1 MTSYDDVRK
10 ARNLHAEALKSYQ
23 KAANKLAKAE
33 YDYDILRGAATK
45 AEKDAGTPITIIDK
59 LVKGEPKVAMANRKV
74 TLCKSVLKVADARV
88 QATYNDW
95 KVAQAY
101 EERDWRA
108 LGLDERG
115 GYGA

>member
-10 ARNLHAEALKSYQ
+10 ARNIHAEALKSYQ
-23 KAANKLAKAE
+23 QAANRLAKAE
-33 YDYDILRGAATK
+33 YDYDILRGAAIK
-45 AEKDAGTPITIIDK
+45 AEKDAGTPISIIDK
-59 LVKGEPKVAMANRKV
+59 IVKGEPNVSMANRKV

>member
-10 ARNLHAEALKSYQ
+10 TRNLHAEALQSYQ
-23 KAANKLAKAE
+23 QAANRLAKAE
-33 YDYDILRGAATK
+33 YDYDIIRGAATK
-45 AEKDAGTPITIIDK
+45 AEKDAGTPITIIDR

-74 TLCKSVLKVADARV
+74 NLCKSVLKVADARV

-108 LGLDERG
+108 LGLNERG